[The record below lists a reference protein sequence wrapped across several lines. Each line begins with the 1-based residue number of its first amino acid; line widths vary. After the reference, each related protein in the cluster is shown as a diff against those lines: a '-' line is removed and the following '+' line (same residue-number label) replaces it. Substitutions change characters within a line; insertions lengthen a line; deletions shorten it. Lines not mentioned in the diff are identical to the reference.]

1 MQAAPGIQRIVFFLL
16 FQALGK
22 SNVPSTTRCMPP
34 LFGGRLCSPFLSGR
48 RAGGRL
54 AEGPAHPYALFGHRE
69 PTGSVVP
76 RNRGRPEPPS
86 PRILATP
93 LRAYST
99 DGNNNNERFHFFQVV
114 LFLTSP
120 PPSPPAPSNLDHL
133 LPPPPPPPPPP
144 RLRPPPPPPPPP
156 PSGAA
161 ERDPGSP
168 SPPSP
173 RAAEAAVPSG
183 GRRGGGSTARGGG
196 GGPGGPVHGRAPA
209 GRGRHHL

>member
-1 MQAAPGIQRIVFFLL
+1 
-16 FQALGK
+16 
-22 SNVPSTTRCMPP
+22 MPP

-120 PPSPPAPSNLDHL
+120 PPAPPAPSNEDHMVPA
-133 LPPPPPPPPPP
+133 PPPASA
-144 RLRPPPPPPPPP
+144 P
-156 PSGAA
+156 PSAAAA
-161 ERDPGSP
+161 ERCRGAGPGLSL
-168 SPPSP
+168 PPLPP
-173 RAAEAAVPSG
+173 RGGGRGAVGGAEGRRLDGAGRRRRPRRPRPWPGTGGPRPAPPVRRAGIG
-183 GRRGGGSTARGGG
+183 GRRHMTGHVLEAAQSKRKWGL
-196 GGPGGPVHGRAPA
+196 V
-209 GRGRHHL
+209 